1 MVWFIWRKRLLTR
14 LVVCVAPLS
23 WLCCALSHSS
33 SPHLSVLLSISFS
46 ILFWRFA
53 VTTVAACSTHPFPAP
68 LSGMLSS
75 AWLLLTETV
84 RTVCWIRE
92 SSQLKLTAKLKSENE
107 FVISFTATFAHFTV
121 SWYSCHWG
129 FWVNAFTRISFFFW
143 VPLIEINW
151 KSRCQRLSLQSSAA
165 KRSVW
170 MMEIGCR
177 R

>member
-1 MVWFIWRKRLLTR
+1 MHSILLGSLVVFYTNLTR
-14 LVVCVAPLS
+14 SRSLHSLFHFLPLDGVIYLAEKITYS
-23 WLCCALSHSS
+23 ACGLCGPFELNLLCTPPLYPS
-33 SPHLSVLLSISFS
+33 LSVLLSISFS

-53 VTTVAACSTHPFPAP
+53 VTTVAACSTHPFPRP
-68 LSGMLSS
+68 SS

-129 FWVNAFTRISFFFW
+129 FWVNAFTRIPFFVGF
-143 VPLIEINW
+143 P
-151 KSRCQRLSLQSSAA
+151 
-165 KRSVW
+165 
-170 MMEIGCR
+170 
-177 R
+177 

>member
-1 MVWFIWRKRLLTR
+1 MHSILLGSLVVFYTNLTR
-14 LVVCVAPLS
+14 S
-23 WLCCALSHSS
+23 RS
-33 SPHLSVLLSISFS
+33 SPFFISFFASRWCDLFGGKDYLLGLWFVWPLWVESAVHSTALYPSLSVLLSISFS

-53 VTTVAACSTHPFPAP
+53 VTTVAACSTHPFPRP
-68 LSGMLSS
+68 SS

-129 FWVNAFTRISFFFW
+129 FWVNAFTRIPFFVGF
-143 VPLIEINW
+143 P
-151 KSRCQRLSLQSSAA
+151 
-165 KRSVW
+165 
-170 MMEIGCR
+170 
-177 R
+177 